1 MTPENNAAVLLQQA
15 FGPSDIKD
23 SLRPKFYE
31 LLGIKPLPE
40 KGEYFVDETE
50 MLKRW
55 RAGRGALGIPVSDD
69 DAEKMSD
76 EFDRAQERPWTAK
89 EFPIVA
95 EWLALNEKPLA
106 LIEQAS
112 RRPNCYSPFVAGDAE
127 PPILGGLLLPHL
139 ELLGSAAEAL
149 VTRAMLQTKQGNI
162 DTAWRD
168 LRDCHRL
175 ARLAA
180 KGSTFVD
187 ALVGFAIDG
196 MAVSGDI
203 AFAHY
208 SHLPAQRVEQMRAEL
223 VALPPVTD
231 IVEKLDVGERFM
243 CLDAIA
249 SIARNGPSVMAKIA
263 SGGEKAKSSTL
274 PDDLVDAY
282 VNWNIP
288 LQTANQW
295 YDRLVTAGRIADRQK
310 RRNAFVSIDNDLE
323 KLAADVKNIRSW
335 AWDFFTKKT
344 PQEVVSPRVGSYIVT
359 LFLPALGAGLSAQD
373 RVDLCS
379 QMDQTAFALAAYRA
393 DHGSYP
399 EKLDLLVP
407 KYLEKVPIDTFSP
420 GAAPIR
426 YRRGADAY
434 LIWSVHL
441 NGVDDDGRNYDDDP
455 PGDDWVLRPVPRE
468 AKAN

>member
-1 MTPENNAAVLLQQA
+1 MRFTISLSVIAVIHLALQAASLAADPTEPAPPKVKVTIGKETTYITEPLRPDGYPDYVAALNEIYSRGVTPENNAAVLLQQA

-76 EFDRAQERPWTAK
+76 EFDRAQERPWKAK

-112 RRPNCYSPFVAGDAE
+112 RRPNCYFPFVAGDAE

-139 ELLGSAAEAL
+139 ELLRSAAEAL

-196 MAVSGDI
+196 MAVSGDM

-243 CLDAIA
+243 CLDATA
-249 SIARNGPSVMAKIA
+249 SIAQRPKRHGQDCFGRREGKIFDVARRSCRRIRQLEHSLANGQPVVRSV
-263 SGGEKAKSSTL
+263 SYRRQNCRPPKAT
-274 PDDLVDAY
+274 
-282 VNWNIP
+282 
-288 LQTANQW
+288 Q
-295 YDRLVTAGRIADRQK
+295 RICFDRQRFRK
-310 RRNAFVSIDNDLE
+310 TRGRCEEYSQLGMGLLHQENATRSRKPPRRQLYRDVV
-323 KLAADVKNIRSW
+323 LAR
-335 AWDFFTKKT
+335 
-344 PQEVVSPRVGSYIVT
+344 
-359 LFLPALGAGLSAQD
+359 ALGQG
-373 RVDLCS
+373 
-379 QMDQTAFALAAYRA
+379 
-393 DHGSYP
+393 
-399 EKLDLLVP
+399 
-407 KYLEKVPIDTFSP
+407 
-420 GAAPIR
+420 
-426 YRRGADAY
+426 
-434 LIWSVHL
+434 
-441 NGVDDDGRNYDDDP
+441 
-455 PGDDWVLRPVPRE
+455 
-468 AKAN
+468 